1 MDIGSHTLIGANV
14 TILPGVKIGHNV
26 IIKAGTIV
34 SKDVP
39 DDTIALETPCK
50 FIINKKVVTKHG
62 TKGTKIIPMT
72 FDENFY
78 RKMAASKYK
87 QRDYRKA
94 AEYYRNVLD
103 LSPEDFDIRLKYAD
117 CLNELNLNKKQK
129 NVL

>member
-1 MDIGSHTLIGANV
+1 
-14 TILPGVKIGHNV
+14 
-26 IIKAGTIV
+26 
-34 SKDVP
+34 
-39 DDTIALETPCK
+39 
-50 FIINKKVVTKHG
+50 
-62 TKGTKIIPMT
+62 MT
-72 FDENFY
+72 FDENFIE
-78 RKMAASKYK
+78 RWRSKYK

>member
-1 MDIGSHTLIGANV
+1 MFPM
-14 TILPGVKIGHNV
+14 ILLL
-26 IIKAGTIV
+26 
-34 SKDVP
+34 
-39 DDTIALETPCK
+39 LETPCK

-78 RKMAASKYK
+78 RKMADQKYK

-129 NVL
+129 KCFMKAL

>member
-1 MDIGSHTLIGANV
+1 MFPM
-14 TILPGVKIGHNV
+14 ILLL
-26 IIKAGTIV
+26 
-34 SKDVP
+34 
-39 DDTIALETPCK
+39 LETPCK

-78 RKMAASKYK
+78 RKMADQKYK
-87 QRDYRKA
+87 QRNYRKA
-94 AEYYRNVLD
+94 AEYYGNVLD
-103 LSPEDFDIRLKYAD
+103 LSPEDFDIKLKYAD

>member
-1 MDIGSHTLIGANV
+1 M
-14 TILPGVKIGHNV
+14 
-26 IIKAGTIV
+26 
-34 SKDVP
+34 
-39 DDTIALETPCK
+39 
-50 FIINKKVVTKHG
+50 VTKHG
-62 TKGTKIIPMT
+62 KGTKIIPMT

-78 RKMAASKYK
+78 RKMAD
-87 QRDYRKA
+87 QNINRDYRKA